1 LTDLKGTPLFQDIF
15 RPYGNPAKAVTEKD
29 LRLKKL
35 YTTDVLLFL
44 DGENVP
50 VVHLDD
56 GTILISASKYHA
68 VKETLDTR

>member
-1 LTDLKGTPLFQDIF
+1 LKGTPLFQDIF